1 MPLQRKEKSPWFFF
15 LAHTQLLISGK
26 FGSQHTHFQPNAQH
40 YKQKI
45 AWKEFLQ
52 SIQPLQKYGMFDCQS
67 LSSSHWLK
75 VDERILV
82 TVHHYAPFPA
92 SLDTLGNI
100 PSKESIKSTSAST
113 ALTQVSHWSHYT
125 CTANRHLRSNGE
137 RNGAQRRKV
146 SSGRTIELLQ
156 MVKGTSWDKVMLK
169 SEEIKPETIAIIELR
184 LPARRH

>member
-1 MPLQRKEKSPWFFF
+1 MPLQKKEKSPWFFF

-26 FGSQHTHFQPNAQH
+26 FGSQHTH
-40 YKQKI
+40 
-45 AWKEFLQ
+45 
-52 SIQPLQKYGMFDCQS
+52 
-67 LSSSHWLK
+67 SSHYRNMECLIVKVYPPVK
-75 VDERILV
+75 VDELILV

-100 PSKESIKSTSAST
+100 PSKESVKSTSAST

-137 RNGAQRRKV
+137 RNGAQGRRKV

-156 MVKGTSWDKVMLK
+156 IVKGTARDKAILK
-169 SEEIKPETIAIIELR
+169 SESPKLSPLLSYACQKALVS
-184 LPARRH
+184 